1 MAGKHGN
8 VTRFKAKKS
17 GMAKLRTSPQV
28 LAELER
34 RADNIS
40 AAATTAAGTDLDHN
54 GKAGM
59 TVDSQKGKS
68 RARAS
73 VRTGTRAAMEA
84 EATDRALSRTWQQAG
99 RQ

>member
-17 GMAKLRTSPQV
+17 GMAKLRTSPGV

-34 RADNIS
+34 RAGNIAT
-40 AAATTAAGTDLDHN
+40 AATAAGGGDLDHD
-54 GKAGM
+54 GKPGM
-59 TVDSQKGKS
+59 TVDSQKGKN

-84 EATDRALSRTWQQAG
+84 EATSRALSRTWQQAG